1 MSDLETLAL
10 RVQLPGFPGTAF
22 DGEVLDLVHAGL
34 GGVCLFGSNTADGSE
49 RLTALTRAVH
59 DAAPRAVVS
68 VDEEGGDVSRLH
80 AGDGSPVLGAAA
92 LGAVDDLALTR
103 ATGRAVGSELADHG
117 IDLDLAPVADVNSC
131 PDNPV
136 IGTRSFGGDA
146 AGVAAHVAA
155 WVAGLQE
162 AGVSACVKHFP
173 GHGDTRD
180 DSHLVLPTVDADL
193 GLLRAR
199 ELRPFAAAVGA
210 GAHAVMT
217 SHILVGAL
225 DPERPATL
233 SPAVLG
239 LLRTE
244 LGFEGLIVTDALDMA
259 GASAGRGIPEAAV
272 LAVAAGADLLCL
284 GAEKEVGLVRDV
296 QRALVDAVR
305 SRRLAESRLAEAA
318 DRVAALADRPTPRG
332 GAAPLDDAAQR
343 QAARR
348 ALRVEGPLP
357 DLTGALVVQLSTS
370 ANIAAGEV
378 PWGVPPD
385 LALSPDDAPPPGD
398 EPLVIQVRDAHRRPR
413 TRAFLDRIPADRPT
427 VLVEWGWPAAYHGH
441 RTRIC
446 TLGSSRPAVAAVT
459 EVLEGAGWHR

>member
-1 MSDLETLAL
+1 VSDLETLAL

-49 RLTALTRAVH
+49 RLIALTRAVH
-59 DAAPRAVVS
+59 DADPRAVVS

-80 AGDGSPVLGAAA
+80 THDGSPVLGAAA

-136 IGTRSFGGDA
+136 IGTRSFGGEA

-155 WVAGLQE
+155 WVTGLQE
-162 AGVSACVKHFP
+162 AGISACVKHFP
-173 GHGDTRD
+173 GHGDTSE

-193 GLLRAR
+193 PLLQAR

-217 SHILVGAL
+217 SHILVRAV
-225 DPERPATL
+225 DPERPATF

-244 LGFEGLIVTDALDMA
+244 LGFDGVLVTDALDMA

-284 GAEKEVGLVRDV
+284 GAEKAVGLVEDV

-305 SRRLAESRLAEAA
+305 SGRLAESRLAEAA
-318 DRVAALADRPTPRG
+318 DRVQALADRRTPRG
-332 GAAPLDDAAQR
+332 GPAPLADRAQR

-348 ALRVEGPLP
+348 ALRVEGSLP
-357 DLTGALVVQLSTS
+357 DLTNALVVQLSTP

-378 PWGVPPD
+378 PWGVRPD
-385 LALSPDDAPPPGD
+385 LVLSPDDAPPRGD
-398 EPLVIQVRDAHRRPR
+398 RPLVVQVRDAHRRSR
-413 TRAFLDRIPADRPT
+413 TRGFLDRIPAVRPT
-427 VLVEWGWPAAYHGH
+427 VVVEWGWPAPHTGH
-441 RTRIC
+441 RARIS
-446 TLGSSRPAVAAVT
+446 TLGSSRPAVTAVT
-459 EVLEGAGWHR
+459 EMLQGAGWHR